1 MNNVNWKEVKFYKFS
16 PNIPVNVELA
26 FDKPQNL
33 TGEYGAWWKWGV
45 FIDKKPYLMKSGS
58 KSNLLKLIENT
69 GKGRGDTVE
78 LTLIEKDGKTNWMVD
93 GKVLNGEV
101 PKDDENVTQIPPE
114 SGIDKM
120 VNSLQKIQKYLDE
133 VQMKLVSQRQEIN
146 KVYKLIS
153 KKKQMEDEDDVPF

>member
-1 MNNVNWKEVKFYKFS
+1 M
-16 PNIPVNVELA
+16 A

-78 LTLIEKDGKTNWMVD
+78 ITLIEKDEKTDWMVD
-93 GKVLNGEV
+93 GKVLDNGSS
-101 PKDDENVTQIPPE
+101 PKETPSARNETATQIPPE

-120 VNSLQKIQKYLDE
+120 VKSLQKIQKYLDE
-133 VQMKLVSQRQEIN
+133 VQMKLVSQKQEIN
-146 KVYKLIS
+146 KLKAEIKS
-153 KKKQMEDEDDVPF
+153 SDKIDEEGDLPF